1 MTRFG
6 EFRAGV
12 RDVFPLMIGIIPFG
26 AAFGILGLEAG
37 LSPWQTFLLSSILF
51 AGTSQIIFAQM
62 IALAAPAFVLFS
74 SVAAL
79 NARHLLYSAS
89 LSPYLRDKP
98 LTWRLLLAYFM
109 TDEAYAVSIVRYQNQ
124 PANEHMHYHL
134 LGSGF
139 TLWAF
144 WQASTAL
151 GILAGTAIP
160 DSLELGFAIPL
171 IFMVIVLPLIKGR
184 HEIVTILAAGA
195 IVVEFQYLPY
205 NSWLLLAAVTGICA
219 GTLSYLYDKRQER

>member
-1 MTRFG
+1 
-6 EFRAGV
+6 
-12 RDVFPLMIGIIPFG
+12 MIGIIPFG
-26 AAFGILGLEAG
+26 AAFGILQARGRVT
-37 LSPWQTFLLSSILF
+37 PQTFLLSSILF

-124 PANEHMHYHL
+124 SANEHMHYHL

-184 HEIVTILAAGA
+184 HEIITILAAGA
-195 IVVEFQYLPY
+195 IVEFQHLSY